1 VVSSPAAMN
10 QVVVELGV
18 LGGRLRTGPV
28 GGHVL
33 SFFVITSLLLIGGRR
48 NHVGG
53 GSLRRRPRLFDT
65 TDGTSVGRLIRPRM
79 SDLRRCLL
87 RGRRHQRSS
96 GRGRARTD
104 QVRDQPSPAGLMRGT
119 EGALR
124 SADSRGARSDP
135 AITKEPCHGCS
146 GRTWMQSFALA
157 STGQACSTESMPTS
171 GSTGSTPSPRPPMAK
186 IHMPRR
192 AACSRLVGSRGLR
205 ARRALQRLS

>member
-10 QVVVELGV
+10 EVVVELGV
-18 LGGRLRTGPV
+18 LGSRLRTGPV

-124 SADSRGARSDP
+124 SADSRGGQIGPRHHLRTVPWLFGPHVDAVVRVGINRAGVLDGIDAHLREYGLDSVSETADGEDP
-135 AITKEPCHGCS
+135 HAATGCLFQA
-146 GRTWMQSFALA
+146 GR
-157 STGQACSTESMPTS
+157 
-171 GSTGSTPSPRPPMAK
+171 
-186 IHMPRR
+186 
-192 AACSRLVGSRGLR
+192 
-205 ARRALQRLS
+205 